1 MGADQPTSADQRQN
15 LREVSIMEHSQGTD
29 SGIYIE
35 EYGAYYRNRPGV
47 GLEVMPANGD
57 GTPAWDVG
65 FGIVL
70 EEGTGEYEN
79 AVRFANQINQ
89 IFGTTY
95 SAKDYF

>member
-1 MGADQPTSADQRQN
+1 
-15 LREVSIMEHSQGTD
+15 
-29 SGIYIE
+29 
-35 EYGAYYRNRPGV
+35 
-47 GLEVMPANGD
+47 MPANGD

-70 EEGTGEYEN
+70 EEGTGEYEK

>member
-1 MGADQPTSADQRQN
+1 MAQPDTSV
-15 LREVSIMEHSQGTD
+15 EKD

-35 EYGAYYRNRPGV
+35 DWGAFYRITPGV
-47 GLEVMPANGD
+47 GLEVMPANAD
-57 GTPAWDVG
+57 GTPAWDDG

-70 EEGTGEYEN
+70 EEGTGEYMN
-79 AVRFANQINQ
+79 AVRFAYKINQ

>member
-1 MGADQPTSADQRQN
+1 MTQPDTSI
-15 LREVSIMEHSQGTD
+15 EKD

-35 EYGAYYRNRPGV
+35 EYGAFYRITPGV
-47 GLEVMPANGD
+47 GLEVMPANAD
-57 GTPAWDVG
+57 GTPAWDDD
-65 FGIVL
+65 FGLVL

-79 AVRFANQINQ
+79 AVRFAYKINQ